1 VAGVYHRWMPP
12 DGPPAVGDE
21 VELAPERFV
30 AGGETLARSADGRIV
45 FVRGAVP
52 GDHLRATVID
62 ARRDWSRASLS
73 ELIVGGPDRIE
84 ASCRARRAGCGGCDW
99 AEVAD
104 LAAMSHKVGIV
115 EEALRRTARMD
126 VDVVDGGNVART
138 GYRTTMRLIGDEEG
152 RPALRMEASNSPVSV
167 AGCEVAHPLLLALID
182 GMRIT
187 PGLEV
192 TVRVSAA
199 NAGSTARWDRRAG
212 EVSGLPAETLIG
224 RDAAIE
230 EVVASPTGPLRLR
243 VSAGSFFQSGPEA
256 AGLLIET
263 LARAVPECVGAE
275 HLVDLYGG
283 VGLLAGGLGS
293 SARRLTVVESSRSAT
308 ADALVNL
315 PRLDPPPAEIDV
327 VTSEV
332 GAWRASSDA
341 PWPDVV
347 IADPARSG
355 LGRPGVAAVERLR
368 PAVLGLV
375 SCDPVS
381 MARDAVLLAEAG
393 FRLEA
398 AIALDLFPGS
408 HHVEVVSRFVS
419 GR

>member
-1 VAGVYHRWMPP
+1 MPP

-21 VELAPERFV
+21 VELEPERFV
-30 AGGETLARSADGRIV
+30 AGGESLARSADGRIV

-52 GDHLRATVID
+52 GDGIRASVID
-62 ARRDWSRASLS
+62 ARRDWSRARLTSVLAAS
-73 ELIVGGPDRIE
+73 PDRVV
-84 ASCRARRAGCGGCDW
+84 ASCATRRVGCGGCDW

-104 LAAMSHKVGIV
+104 AAQMTHKVGV
-115 EEALRRTARMD
+115 VVEALRRTARIDFD
-126 VDVVDGGNVART
+126 VADGGSVSRT
-138 GYRTTMRLIGDEEG
+138 GYRTTMRVVGDEEG
-152 RPALRMEASNSPVSV
+152 KPSLRMESSNTAVPI
-167 AGCEVAHPLLLALID
+167 AGCEVAHPRLVELLD
-182 GMRIT
+182 EMRLT
-187 PGLEV
+187 PGLEA
-192 TVRVSAA
+192 TLRVSAH
-199 NAGSTARWDRRAG
+199 NGGSTARWDRRVG
-212 EVSGLPAETLIG
+212 EVSGLPNETRTG

-230 EVVASPTGPLRLR
+230 EVVDSPSGLLRLR

-256 AGLLIET
+256 AGLLIGT
-263 LARAVPECVGAE
+263 LAQMVPECTDAE

-315 PRLDPPPAEIDV
+315 PRLDPPPTEIDV

-332 GAWRASSDA
+332 GAWRASPDA
-341 PWPDVV
+341 PAPDVV

-355 LGRPGVAAVERLR
+355 LGRPGVAAVERLQ
-368 PAVLGLV
+368 PAVVGLV

-381 MARDAVLLAEAG
+381 MARDAALLAEAG
-393 FRLEA
+393 FRLES

-408 HHVEVVSRFVS
+408 HHVEVVSRFV
-419 GR
+419 RDR

>member
-1 VAGVYHRWMPP
+1 MPP

-21 VELAPERFV
+21 VELEPERFV
-30 AGGETLARSADGRIV
+30 AGGESLARAADGRIV

-52 GDHLRATVID
+52 GDRVVASVID
-62 ARRDWSRASLS
+62 ARRDWSRARLS
-73 ELIVGGPDRIE
+73 SVLSASPDRIV
-84 ASCRARRAGCGGCDW
+84 ASCAARRAGCGGCDW

-104 LAAMSHKVGIV
+104 AAQMTHKVGV
-115 EEALRRTARMD
+115 VVEALRRTARID
-126 VDVVDGGNVART
+126 FDVVDGGSVSRT
-138 GYRTTMRLIGDEEG
+138 GYRTTMRVIGDEAG
-152 RPALRMEASNSPVSV
+152 KPSLRMESSNTAVPI
-167 AGCEVAHPLLLALID
+167 AGCEVAHPRLVELLD
-182 GMRIT
+182 EMRLT
-187 PGLEV
+187 PGLEA
-192 TVRVSAA
+192 TLRVSGHDG
-199 NAGSTARWDRRAG
+199 GSTARWDRRVG
-212 EVSGLPAETLIG
+212 EVLGLPTETRTG

-230 EVVASPTGPLRLR
+230 EVVDSPSGLLRLR

-256 AGLLIET
+256 AGLLIGT
-263 LARAVPECVGAE
+263 LARIVPECTDAE

-315 PRLDPPPAEIDV
+315 PRLDPPPTEIDV

-332 GAWRASSDA
+332 GAWRASPDA
-341 PWPDVV
+341 PAPDVV

-368 PAVLGLV
+368 PAVVGLV

-381 MARDAVLLAEAG
+381 MARDAALLVEAG
-393 FRLEA
+393 FRLEL

-408 HHVEVVSRFVS
+408 HHVEVVSRFV
-419 GR
+419 RDR